1 MQNIEGEKL
10 RQYIDKIENMNED
23 MVELREAINDVFRQA
38 KNDGFDTK
46 IMKRVIKLKQ
56 MKAEDRENEDML
68 LCTYMHALGIEMGD
82 SGDMGDGA

>member
-68 LCTYMHALGIEMGD
+68 LCTYMRALGIEMGD
-82 SGDMGDGA
+82 SGDMGDDA